1 MKYHFKVHAEVNG
14 FWGECCE
21 LAGCVSQ
28 GNTLEDLKTACQEAL
43 NLFLEE
49 PDDSR
54 IVFPLPDD
62 SLDTNRKLEKIPVD
76 PEIALAVLLRD
87 YRSSMKL
94 TQKQAAGMLG
104 MKNVYSYQRLEKK
117 SNPTLSLISK
127 IHTVFP
133 GIGLGDIL

>member
-1 MKYHFKVHAEVNG
+1 MKYHFQIHAEDSG
-14 FWGECCE
+14 FWAECSE
-21 LAGCVSQ
+21 LAGCVSEE
-28 GNTLEDLKTACQEAL
+28 NSLERLMIACKEAL
-43 NLFLEE
+43 DLYLEE

-62 SLDTNRKLEKIPVD
+62 SLDANDTLAVIPVD
-76 PEIALAVLLRD
+76 PEVALAVLLR
-87 YRSSMKL
+87 YHRSRMKL
-94 TQKQAAGMLG
+94 TQKQAAGLLV

-133 GIGLGDIL
+133 GIRMGDIL